1 MPFSITVGHA
11 QLDQRRY
18 VLEVHSDAQ
27 GEFSRIE
34 YLAADGADH
43 NAIAT
48 ARNAALLISFAKQEA
63 RDTLDQN
70 LQANSPRFQTEDQL
84 LLEVRA
90 RYLPSKGE
98 ETCRIAKWIVD
109 RLNDGS
115 VTVVQMRTAW
125 GGIAPNVWSAI
136 NGRMDTFANAI
147 VSVDNAVGE

>member
-1 MPFSITVGHA
+1 MPFTVTIGHA
-11 QLDQRRY
+11 QKDGRKY
-18 VLEVHSDAQ
+18 VEEVHSDGV
-27 GEFSRIE
+27 GEFSRQE
-34 YLAADGADH
+34 YLAVDGADT

-48 ARNAALLISFAKQEA
+48 ARNAALLISFAEQEA
-63 RDTLDQN
+63 RDVVDQN
-70 LQANSPRFQTEDQL
+70 LQANPRFQTEDEL
-84 LLEVRA
+84 LLKVRT

-125 GGIAPNVWSAI
+125 GGIPTNTWNSI
-136 NGRMDTFANAI
+136 NGRMDTYAAAI